1 MVLRYLGISATYPR
15 LLRLLHVESHGA
27 LLSSLKA
34 LESLGVTV
42 TFRTGTLAELHQY
55 LLTDQPPITLV
66 LTGELPYW
74 NESTLHAVVV
84 IGLDDQYVY
93 VNDPAHPEAPI
104 LVSHGDFELAWLER
118 DELYAVL
125 KRRK

>member
-1 MVLRYLGISATYPR
+1 MVLRYLGVSATYRR
-15 LLRLLHVESHGA
+15 LLGLLRIESHGA

-34 LESLGVTV
+34 LEALGVSV
-42 TFRTGTLAELHQY
+42 TFRTGTLTELHQH
-55 LLTDQPPITLV
+55 LLNDQPPITLV

-84 IGLDDQYVY
+84 IGLDDRHIY
-93 VNDPAHPEAPI
+93 VNDPALPEAPI
-104 LVSHGDFELAWLER
+104 PVSHGDFELAWLER